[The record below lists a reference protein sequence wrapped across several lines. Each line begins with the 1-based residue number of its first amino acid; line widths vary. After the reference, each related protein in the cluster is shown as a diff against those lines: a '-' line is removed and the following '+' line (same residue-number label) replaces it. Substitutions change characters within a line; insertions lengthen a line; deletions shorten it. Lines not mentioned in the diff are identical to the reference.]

1 MQIYPCELL
10 GNTTLLIKK
19 RQNPVNNARIVAI
32 VSDEIG

>member
-10 GNTTLLIKK
+10 GNTTLPIKK
-19 RQNPVNNARIVAI
+19 RQNPGNNARIVAI